1 MTQEIVATFSGRTE
15 RLILPDPDEWVMD
28 GVQWGRHY
36 ALFTPAFWS
45 AISWLTKFENGQDS
59 YRMGNTLEEEIAAC
73 LLGGYGI
80 PAEVGWAA
88 YHRVRE
94 AGLLNGPAPS
104 DQTLSKVL
112 STPLEVRGRRMHY
125 RFVNQKARYLSA
137 ALTKLQNT
145 PPPTHDD
152 LALRNWLMEL
162 DGIGPKT
169 ASWITRNW
177 LCSDRVAIIDIHIHR
192 AGMLMKLYDHK
203 ESPARNYFS
212 MERKFLEFAT
222 RIGVRASIL
231 DALIWQ
237 QMKDAGNMALD
248 LVRRLLN

>member
-1 MTQEIVATFSGRTE
+1 MTQEIVATFSGKAE
-15 RLILPDPDEWVMD
+15 RLILPNPNEWVMD
-28 GVQWGRHY
+28 GVRWGHHY

-45 AISWLTKFENGQDS
+45 TISWLTKFEGEQDS

-94 AGLLNGPAPS
+94 AGLLSGLPPS
-104 DQTLSKVL
+104 NEVLSNTLSE
-112 STPLEVRGRRMHY
+112 PLEVHGRRVRY

-137 ALTKLQNT
+137 ALARIQET
-145 PPPTHDD
+145 PPPVHDD

-177 LCSDRVAIIDIHIHR
+177 LRSDRVAIIDIHIHR

-203 ESPARNYFS
+203 ESPAKNYFG
-212 MERKFLEFAT
+212 MESKFLEFAT
-222 RIGVRASIL
+222 RIGVKASVL

-248 LVRRLLN
+248 LVKRLLK